1 MTTFMTNKKK
11 QTPLEK
17 RVITDAKSKIDP
29 QNQKTLLT
37 QKAKGS
43 VLKSND
49 PKKGGKSSLLNG

>member
-1 MTTFMTNKKK
+1 MTDKKK

-37 QKAKGS
+37 QTAKGS
-43 VLKSND
+43 ELKGND
-49 PKKGGKSSLLNG
+49 PKKTDIRKPLNG